1 MDQKPEIRM
10 NTKRSTLPAEVAK
23 QLFNPQLGSVL
34 VAAENL
40 QLNAPAEVRLGQ
52 DIGAAILEGQDA
64 GDMMQ
69 RGSPTVLVNDA
80 LVNVSMQLNTDGS
93 GSRSS
98 YDLCERNWELPC
110 PDGWNQD
117 ALEAFDSSSAC
128 AALQP
133 AFATVDEK
141 QMFAAECKAPWPC
154 LSLPCQSHKLAD
166 CPAGGFTEHGHQP
179 FEL

>member
-1 MDQKPEIRM
+1 MLWALISEFAC
-10 NTKRSTLPAEVAK
+10 TAHS
-23 QLFNPQLGSVL
+23 
-34 VAAENL
+34 L

-64 GDMMQ
+64 GDIMQ

-80 LVNVSMQLNTDGS
+80 LVNVSIQLNTDGA

-98 YDLCERNWELPC
+98 HDLCERNWELPC
-110 PDGWNQD
+110 PDGWVAFPTYCEARASVSCMCVFCASRNVE
-117 ALEAFDSSSAC
+117 ALDSSSAC

-141 QMFAAECKAPWPC
+141 QTFATECKAPWPC

-166 CPAGGFTEHGHQP
+166 CPAGWFRQHGHQP